1 MMHSNPDYR
10 PSVQKLLGLRAV
22 SVFIKENKYTEDKKF
37 AAEKESCL
45 KKKEE
50 LFKEQRV
57 KAYIKEKEISAL
69 ENILKELEDEVRLF

>member
-1 MMHSNPDYR
+1 MHANPDYR

-22 SVFIKENKYTEDKKF
+22 SVFIKENKYAEDKKF

-57 KAYIKEKEISAL
+57 KAYIKEKEICAL
-69 ENILKELEDEVRLF
+69 ENILKELEDECT